1 MDENKL
7 EITGTLLIG
16 NDNELYMIDGNKET
30 VSVSEEIYEK
40 LNICNTI
47 NSKPKIKLTI
57 EVLER

>member
-1 MDENKL
+1 MDRNKL
-7 EITGTLLIG
+7 EISGTLFIG
-16 NDNELYMIDGNKET
+16 NDNELYVDTNKGK

-40 LNICNTI
+40 LNICNTF

>member
-1 MDENKL
+1 MDGNKL
-7 EITGTLLIG
+7 EITGNLFIG
-16 NDNELYMIDGNKET
+16 NDSELYIDVNKEI

-57 EVLER
+57 EILER